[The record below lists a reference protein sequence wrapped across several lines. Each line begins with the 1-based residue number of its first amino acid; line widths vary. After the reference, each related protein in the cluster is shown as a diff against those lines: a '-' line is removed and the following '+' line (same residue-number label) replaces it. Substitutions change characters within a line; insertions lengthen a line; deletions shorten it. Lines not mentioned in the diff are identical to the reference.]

1 MTATL
6 NHSNLNFPHLN
17 RPINIGTLFSL
28 WYSRFCLKQKILM
41 QAFGLYTV
49 DNKHEMYNTNLFPLK
64 FKHLLLPLK
73 LCIANQMNALCIVFH
88 SAIISLIFCMFAKT
102 IWPIMCICGK
112 HYVQHSF
119 VAFSFVSR
127 RLCFVSMDGLYAFI
141 TQLSFLTNEKLS
153 FDLWHVHN

>member
-1 MTATL
+1 
-6 NHSNLNFPHLN
+6 
-17 RPINIGTLFSL
+17 
-28 WYSRFCLKQKILM
+28 M

-102 IWPIMCICGK
+102 IFGQLCVFVVSTMSNIPLWRFLLCHDVFALLAWMACM
-112 HYVQHSF
+112 HS
-119 VAFSFVSR
+119 
-127 RLCFVSMDGLYAFI
+127 
-141 TQLSFLTNEKLS
+141 
-153 FDLWHVHN
+153 